1 MEQELETGGESKGIY
16 CNIKGSLEAY
26 FELSMYESVPS
37 DNRTLFPIPCQREIT
52 LIALTSDYTISQFI
66 PNGKVLNNKAIT
78 LALPL
83 GL

>member
-1 MEQELETGGESKGIY
+1 MEQELESGGESKGIY

-52 LIALTSDYTISQFI
+52 LIAL
-66 PNGKVLNNKAIT
+66 NGVQSHNLFQMEESSSIRQS
-78 LALPL
+78 PL
-83 GL
+83 RFL

>member
-37 DNRTLFPIPCQREIT
+37 DNRTLSPIPCQREIT
-52 LIALTSDYTISQFI
+52 LIALTGEQSHILFQMEKSSSIRQS
-66 PNGKVLNNKAIT
+66 PSRCL
-78 LALPL
+78 
-83 GL
+83 

>member
-37 DNRTLFPIPCQREIT
+37 DNRTLFPHSVSKRDNANST
-52 LIALTSDYTISQFI
+52 D
-66 PNGKVLNNKAIT
+66 
-78 LALPL
+78 
-83 GL
+83 